1 MIYYASVGD
10 WIAAAQNNCAKVAAI
25 QAIIDTYVNELL
37 PAALDVSTATVQE
50 IMLNDGQTIVK
61 TMYRSPKEIID
72 YLMML
77 ERLKQYYLGQLRGRT
92 VQMKSAPNFLYGRLG
107 WTF

>member
-10 WIAAAQNNCAKVAAI
+10 YLAEARNDCAK
-25 QAIIDTYVNELL
+25 L
-37 PAALDVSTATVQE
+37 AALENIWWALCAASASASDASTATVQE
-50 IMLNDGQTIVK
+50 LMLNDGQTIVK
-61 TMYRSPKEIID
+61 TMYRSPEQLLAAQDDVDRQIQKFKN
-72 YLMML
+72 
-77 ERLKQYYLGQLRGRT
+77 RLRGRT